1 MNKTDAMCLGAII
14 LVIVAIVSALT
25 YNWYNENYN
34 QPEPAKEKVLIVK
47 NGVGIK
53 FDYTLRIKTSNNVAT
68 SPVFVTTLS
77 TVADD
82 ETIPKTTT
90 FSNIIGSGPLVPA
103 GDVNKVPVRV
113 DTIFPAYGEG
123 FYNGIMGM
131 KTGES
136 RTIFVD
142 ADEGTSQFN
151 KSLVKTI
158 PLNDIL
164 PMYESINKFSF
175 ESEYPF
181 ESPLQEGQTFTHN
194 YWGWMIE
201 IEEINEDNII
211 IKHDPVYGSSLDIF
225 PWNATVIEVS
235 SAESTVTIQHR
246 PTYDLVQTV
255 IDAEALMKY
264 NESYQEIT
272 PAQAVQPQ
280 PPLPGI
286 ITSVDGGIVI
296 DFNQEIAGKELIFE
310 VTILEIE
317 ENEIYQTAV
326 SP

>member
-1 MNKTDAMCLGAII
+1 
-14 LVIVAIVSALT
+14 
-25 YNWYNENYN
+25 
-34 QPEPAKEKVLIVK
+34 
-47 NGVGIK
+47 
-53 FDYTLRIKTSNNVAT
+53 
-68 SPVFVTTLS
+68 
-77 TVADD
+77 
-82 ETIPKTTT
+82 TT
-90 FSNIIGSGPLVPA
+90 FSNIIGNAPLVPA

-113 DTIFPAYGEG
+113 DTFFPTFGEG
-123 FYNGIMGM
+123 FYYGIMGM
-131 KTGES
+131 KIGET

-142 ADEGTSQFN
+142 ADEGASQFN

-181 ESPLQEGQTFTHN
+181 ESPLQEGQTFSHI
-194 YWGWMIE
+194 YWGWTIE

-211 IKHDPVYGSSLDIF
+211 IKHDPVYGSNLDLF

-235 SAESTVTIQHR
+235 SAESTITIQHR
-246 PTYDLVQTV
+246 PTDDLVQTV

-264 NESYQEIT
+264 NESYQDIT
-272 PAQAVQPQ
+272 PAQAGQPQ

-286 ITSVDGGIVI
+286 IISVDDGIVI

-317 ENEIYQTAV
+317 ENEMYQSAAT
-326 SP
+326 P